1 MTRART
7 IDEWLDEYCVSRH
20 SLDAQRRLAAVAGI
34 RREAI
39 ADFLASPR
47 AEQRLAV
54 ILSNLGFVRGVAGRY
69 GRFNVA
75 YWDESSRAI
84 LAALRGSEQ

>member
-20 SLDAQRRLAAVAGI
+20 SLDARRRLAAVAGI

-47 AEQRLAV
+47 AGQRLARCPYREV
-54 ILSNLGFVRGVAGRY
+54 HDLEAGHL
-69 GRFNVA
+69 
-75 YWDESSRAI
+75 
-84 LAALRGSEQ
+84 LAAFWDSEQ